1 MKKYLMTGVA
11 ALAFAATFTSCS
23 KTDLYDENKVEQ
35 DKTQAINDAYEK
47 AFEAAFGKV
56 GANVDWGFSSRTKTR
71 GVIEGDNYIVKK
83 DQWTNHPE
91 RLEGNTVPNDVTPE
105 EAQYVYEWFQQN
117 EGLTEFGKPWTSFFI
132 QQVKGTMKDDKLGIE
147 IKNGVEQTFT
157 AKGGMDYL
165 TVGDGTNMVHS
176 RDFNAEEGGPWGII
190 FIKNASAMKFGYHG
204 SYDNSE
210 RQLFKMAQIT
220 VPGDC
225 FPDKKART
233 GWYVGLSLL
242 AEKPQEGK
250 TLGYQRRNFGD
261 DWIVKVVP
269 GNGESPYRI
278 IAEDLTAAQSGDF
291 DFNDVVFDYVSDDGV
306 NTTFKL
312 VACGGT
318 LPLRINGDDNLEVH
332 KLFGQDAPN
341 ANGKYD
347 MFNTNT
353 VAGKTHAPVEFTVT
367 GVYKTPEKLATLK
380 IEVEKEGSW
389 QELKATKGK
398 AACKILVDDTF
409 PIIDERHSIASE
421 QEDFTNYVSGAFD
434 GNFWWKRL

>member
-1 MKKYLMTGVA
+1 MTGVA

-56 GANVDWGFSSRTKTR
+56 GANVDWGFGSRANTR
-71 GVIEGDNYIVKK
+71 GAVYGENYVLKK
-83 DQWTNHPE
+83 DQWAADGSNINH
-91 RLEGNTVPNDVTPE
+91 NTIPADITSA
-105 EAQYVYEWFQQN
+105 EADYVYEWFQKEEN
-117 EGLTEFGKPWTSFFI
+117 KGLSTEGKTWTSFFV
-132 QQVKGTMKDDKLGIE
+132 QHVKGTMSDEKLGIWHKTSGDE
-147 IKNGVEQTFT
+147 TFT
-157 AKGGMDYL
+157 STGGMDYL
-165 TVGDGTNMVHS
+165 VVGDGTTMVHCN
-176 RDFNAEEGGPWGII
+176 DFNAASGGPFGII
-190 FIKNASAMKFGYHG
+190 YVKNASALQFGYH
-204 SYDNSE
+204 SSWDNSD

-220 VPGDC
+220 VPGRC
-225 FPDKKART
+225 FSDGKERT
-233 GWYVGLSLL
+233 GWYVGLSLY
-242 AEKPQEGK
+242 AEKDDNGK
-250 TLGYQRRNFGD
+250 KILGEQRKDWGD
-261 DWIVKVVP
+261 DWILKVVP
-269 GNGESPYRI
+269 GNGESPFRI

-291 DFNDVVFDYVSDDGV
+291 DFNDVVFDYVSDNGSE
-306 NTTFKL
+306 TTFKL

-318 LPLRINGDDNLEVH
+318 LPLKIGSNNGVGGVEVH
-332 KLFGQDAPN
+332 ALFEQNAPN

-347 MFNTNT
+347 MFNTG
-353 VAGKTHAPVEFTVT
+353 AGKTHAPVEFTVT
-367 GVYKTPEKLATLK
+367 GVYKTPGQLATLR

>member
-1 MKKYLMTGVA
+1 MTGVA

-23 KTDLYDENKVEQ
+23 KTDLYDENKVEA

-56 GANVDWGFSSRTKTR
+56 GANVDWGFSSRAKTR
-71 GVIEGDNYIVKK
+71 VVIEGDDYRVKK
-83 DQWTNHPE
+83 DQWENDISKIN
-91 RLEGNTVPNDVTPE
+91 GNTVPADVTPE
-105 EAQYVYEWFQQN
+105 EAQYVYEWFQKPEN
-117 EGLTEFGKPWTSFFI
+117 EGLTEYGKPWTSFFI
-132 QQVKGTMKDDKLGIE
+132 QQVKGTMDQDKQGIWE
-147 IKNGVEQTFT
+147 KTTGDETFT

-165 TVGDGTNMVHS
+165 IVGDGTTMIHAS
-176 RDFNAEEGGPWGII
+176 DYNAEAGGPWGIV
-190 FIKNASAMKFGYHG
+190 FIKNASALKFGYHS
-204 SYDNSE
+204 SYDNSD

-220 VPGDC
+220 VPADC
-225 FPDKKART
+225 FPDHKART
-233 GWYVGLSLL
+233 GWYVGLSLY
-242 AEKPQEGK
+242 AEKNDNGK
-250 TLGYQRRNFGD
+250 QKLGYQRLNWGD
-261 DWIVKVVP
+261 DWILKVVP

-291 DFNDVVFDYVSDDGV
+291 DFNDVVFDYVSDNGSE
-306 NTTFKL
+306 TTFKL

-318 LPLRINGDDNLEVH
+318 LPLRIGSTNGVGGVEVH
-332 KLFGQDAPN
+332 ALFEQNAPN

-347 MFNTNT
+347 MFNTG
-353 VAGKTHAPVEFTVT
+353 AGKTHAPVEFTVT
-367 GVYKTPEKLATLK
+367 GVYKTPEQLATLR